1 MTNTTNNTQMRKGF
15 TMIELIFVIVIIGI
29 LAAVAVPRL
38 AATRDDAKMAIC
50 MNDASRFIPEISQ
63 YYTAKGSLSTI
74 KEMTNYAE
82 GTTGKKTN
90 GFKTAGAT
98 LAATGNSVIY
108 RCDGNDMLEYTHTRD
123 ANGTVTIGVERITAN
138 GTLDTTADK
147 AGEALRGQGVTGG
160 TGVPKE
166 YKLGGNKITF

>member
-63 YYTAKGSLSTI
+63 YYTSKGSLAAITD
-74 KEMTNYAE
+74 MTNYAINV
-82 GTTGKKTN
+82 TGKVN
-90 GFKTAGAT
+90 GFVGETPT
-98 LAATGNSVIY
+98 LAATTNNVEYS
-108 RCDGNDMLEYTHTRD
+108 CDGNKMLKFTHTRD
-123 ANGTVTIGVERITAN
+123 ANGTVSITVERVTTA
-138 GTLDTTADK
+138 LDTTADK
-147 AGEALRGQGVTGG
+147 AASALVTQGVAG
-160 TGVPKE
+160 TALLPKV

>member
-1 MTNTTNNTQMRKGF
+1 MTQTTNNAQMRKGF

-63 YYTAKGSLSTI
+63 YYTSKGSLAKIS
-74 KEMTNYAE
+74 EMTNYATAVS
-82 GTTGKKTN
+82 GKTN
-90 GFKTAGAT
+90 GFTADSPLGTKDTTATYKCDGSEMLTFKSTVDSNGTVSIEVQRKTAT
-98 LAATGNSVIY
+98 LA
-108 RCDGNDMLEYTHTRD
+108 
-123 ANGTVTIGVERITAN
+123 
-138 GTLDTTADK
+138 TTADK
-147 AGEALRGQGVTGG
+147 AAAALEAQGVTGSK
-160 TGVPKE
+160 TTAKI

>member
-63 YYTAKGSLSTI
+63 YYTSKGSLAAITD
-74 KEMTNYAE
+74 MTNYAINV
-82 GTTGKKTN
+82 TGKVN
-90 GFKTAGAT
+90 GFTGAT
-98 LAATGNSVIY
+98 PTLATKDSLVTY
-108 RCDGNDMLEYTHTRD
+108 SCDGEDMLSFKHTRD
-123 ANGTVTIGVERITAN
+123 TNGTVGIEVKRITD
-138 GTLDTTADK
+138 TLDTTADK
-147 AGEALRGQGVTGG
+147 AGNALFTQGVSGSKT
-160 TGVPKE
+160 VAKVH
-166 YKLGGNKITF
+166 KLGGNKITF